1 MPGAFGAILWFLSV
15 CLGGRA
21 CLSAWPVPHLP
32 VRSGLV
38 RHRGCP
44 PNRGPALL
52 SGLLGRGGGS
62 GGLRWLVDR
71 ADDER
76 VDRRGAPPP
85 SRCPRTLGHP
95 EPPSPAAPPPVARDE
110 APPPSRHLRLS
121 RS

>member
-62 GGLRWLVDR
+62 GGLRRLVDR
-71 ADDER
+71 ADGEG
-76 VDRRGAPPP
+76 VDRPAGPPPSPRPPIPVSPDPPPPPAPPP
-85 SRCPRTLGHP
+85 LGRRA
-95 EPPSPAAPPPVARDE
+95 PALPL
-110 APPPSRHLRLS
+110 RHL
-121 RS
+121 

>member
-62 GGLRWLVDR
+62 GGLRRLVDR
-71 ADDER
+71 AHDER
-76 VDRRGAPPP
+76 VDRR
-85 SRCPRTLGHP
+85 
-95 EPPSPAAPPPVARDE
+95 AAPPPPRWPPTPGHPDPPS
-110 APPPSRHLRLS
+110 PPPPPPAARRQPPP
-121 RS
+121 RSPPPPL